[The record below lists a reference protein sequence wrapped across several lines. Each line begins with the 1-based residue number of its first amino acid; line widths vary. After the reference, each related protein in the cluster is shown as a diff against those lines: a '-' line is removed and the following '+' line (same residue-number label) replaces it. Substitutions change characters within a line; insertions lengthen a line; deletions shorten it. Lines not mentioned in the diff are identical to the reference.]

1 MNKICTVKEIKKLI
15 DKVMIKG
22 YIYKTNFSCAEFLVD
37 ISNGLVIG
45 AKLVKHDNK
54 MEYEFVL
61 DTQFLSEKYITTDEL
76 KMINEIINILE
87 DNKKFVISK
96 LKKYTVE
103 EYEREE
109 EYRKKQSEMILKA
122 LTESIA
128 SGRFQ

>member
-1 MNKICTVKEIKKLI
+1 MNKICTVKEIKKLV

-22 YIYKTNFSCAEFLVD
+22 YTYKTNFSCAEFLVD
-37 ISNGLVIG
+37 ISNKLIV
-45 AKLVKHDNK
+45 AARLVKHNNK

-76 KMINEIINILE
+76 KMINKIINILE

-109 EYRKKQSEMILKA
+109 EYRKKRSEMILKA